1 MPNCCINLAL
11 FLLEVPMLLLVIE
24 LPVENDLLPTSLS
37 KRKLPATCQDLGAKH
52 QLWLKG
58 AQHQLWLKGAPHH
71 WSVDLTKVTWLC
83 SLLGLL

>member
-24 LPVENDLLPTSLS
+24 LPVENDLLPTSPS
-37 KRKLPATCQDLGAKH
+37 KRKLPAICQDLGAK
-52 QLWLKG
+52 
-58 AQHQLWLKGAPHH
+58 HQLWLKGAPHH

>member
-37 KRKLPATCQDLGAKH
+37 KPATCQDLGAK
-52 QLWLKG
+52 
-58 AQHQLWLKGAPHH
+58 HQLWLKGAPHH

>member
-11 FLLEVPMLLLVIE
+11 FLLEVPMLPQPLVIV

-58 AQHQLWLKGAPHH
+58 LPHH

>member
-1 MPNCCINLAL
+1 MPNYCINLAL

-24 LPVENDLLPTSLS
+24 LPVENDLLPTSPS
-37 KRKLPATCQDLGAKH
+37 KRKLPAICQDLGAK
-52 QLWLKG
+52 
-58 AQHQLWLKGAPHH
+58 HQLWLKGAPHH